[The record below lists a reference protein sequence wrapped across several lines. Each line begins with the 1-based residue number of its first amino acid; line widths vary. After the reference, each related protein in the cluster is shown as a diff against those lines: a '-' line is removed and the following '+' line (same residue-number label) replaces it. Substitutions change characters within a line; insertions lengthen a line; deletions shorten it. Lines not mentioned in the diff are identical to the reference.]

1 MERKKSWENKF
12 PPPMNRAC
20 YSNLDTM
27 GELSDSPFNGK
38 PAKKYRN
45 ICSNERLLKRRGEIS
60 HIKFLTRAAFY
71 MNFKHTNMSYI
82 PL

>member
-38 PAKKYRN
+38 PATKYRN
-45 ICSNERLLKRRGEIS
+45 MQVIVQTRDYLKDMEKYLI
-60 HIKFLTRAAFY
+60 
-71 MNFKHTNMSYI
+71 
-82 PL
+82 